1 MECLE
6 NSAAERLAQMKLAF
20 AFVAHA
26 AESYAFTADE
36 QLVCDIKHLISLE
49 DQAPEGYGL
58 GILLSRMG
66 QPMVDEYP
74 ELQAVII
81 EITG

>member
-6 NSAAERLAQMKLAF
+6 NSEAERLAQMKLAL
-20 AFVAHA
+20 AFVAYA

-49 DQAPEGYGL
+49 DQVPEE
-58 GILLSRMG
+58 S
-66 QPMVDEYP
+66 YP
-74 ELQAVII
+74 RW
-81 EITG
+81 GSP